1 MRKMIFKD
9 DVLSFLD
16 NIDYKS
22 EIEKDKIIYSLEC
35 EFLRKFYINI
45 EESGY
50 TFYIKNYYEI
60 FKSELFKINIYSFYE
75 RIFRKLL
82 NDNIIASDLFEYI
95 MKNIFYIIDQDY
107 CSIDDVQIKRHAL
120 LCIIKTFK
128 RINSVKL
135 AKIFKILL
143 NHDEFIAALRLY
155 DEGYS
160 QMKEKYYSETL
171 LLPEPIGF
179 EVHYQGPLDPNMY
192 NILRRLK
199 KMNFIDIIKKYP
211 KNEIIFELKSNGEDY
226 INQKLQE
233 HGFIYD
239 LYKDAQQLAKRFN
252 SMSGKELEEFYKT
265 RIKPNFRTKFKKGD
279 LV

>member
-1 MRKMIFKD
+1 MIFKHEI
-9 DVLSFLD
+9 LSFLD

-22 EIEKDKIIYSLEC
+22 ETEKDKIIYSLER
-35 EFLRKFYINI
+35 EFLRKFYINS

-50 TFYIKNYYEI
+50 TFYVKNYYEI
-60 FKSELFKINIYSFYE
+60 FKSELFQINIYSFYE

-82 NDNIIASDLFEYI
+82 KDNIIASNLFEYI
-95 MKNIFYIIDQDY
+95 MKNIFYVIDENY

-143 NHDEFIAALRLY
+143 NHNEFIAALRLY
-155 DEGYS
+155 DEDHS

-179 EVHYQGPLDPNMY
+179 EVHYQGPLDPNTY

-199 KMNFIDIIKKYP
+199 KMNFIDIIEKYP
-211 KNEIIFELKSNGEDY
+211 RNEIIFELKSKGEDY
-226 INQKLQE
+226 IYQKLQE

-239 LYKDAQQLAKRFN
+239 LYKDSQQLARRFN
-252 SMSGKELEEFYKT
+252 NMSGKAVEEFYKT
-265 RIKPNFRTKFKKGD
+265 RIKPNFRMKFKKGD
-279 LV
+279 LL